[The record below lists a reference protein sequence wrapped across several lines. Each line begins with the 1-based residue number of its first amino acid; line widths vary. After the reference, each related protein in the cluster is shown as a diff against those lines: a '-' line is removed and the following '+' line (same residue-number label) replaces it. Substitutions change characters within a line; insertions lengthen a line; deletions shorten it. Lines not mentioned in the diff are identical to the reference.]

1 MELLEL
7 ILQKAGL
14 QYISDLSN
22 GIERNSVRRA
32 VKEIPYDQYELKE
45 WREAVYYLT
54 GGKVELHTQK
64 EISDYIDNI

>member
-22 GIERNSVRRA
+22 GAKKESVRRA
-32 VKEIPYDQYELKE
+32 VKEIPYDQYDLEE
-45 WREAVYYLT
+45 WRETIYYLT
-54 GGKVELHTQK
+54 GGTVELNTQE
-64 EISDYIDNI
+64 EIINYIDNI